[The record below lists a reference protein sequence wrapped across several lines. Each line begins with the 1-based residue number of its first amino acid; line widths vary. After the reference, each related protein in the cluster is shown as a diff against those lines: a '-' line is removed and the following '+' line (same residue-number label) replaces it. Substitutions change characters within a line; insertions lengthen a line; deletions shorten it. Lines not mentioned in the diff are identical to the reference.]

1 MAIDKHTIRN
11 ALLEL
16 GVGDF
21 NATMAI
27 PYMFIAPRATD
38 PSAVQLIVVIEQ
50 IQQALGA
57 MGAPDIAPNGSMDQ
71 ATGQALQTILGPEW
85 LAMPWYEIVRSV
97 VAAER
102 ANYKFPMAVPPDPGA
117 VVPMN
122 GLGDTLSA
130 IPDMIGLP
138 SVPGGVLT
146 YGLGAFLLYRH
157 FKKGKRS

>member
-1 MAIDKHTIRN
+1 MIDKHTIRA
-11 ALLEL
+11 ALNDL

-57 MGAPDIAPNGSMDQ
+57 MGAPDIVPNGSLDS
-71 ATGQALQTILGPEW
+71 ATANALATLMGPEYIS
-85 LAMPWYEIVRSV
+85 MPWYDIVRSV
-97 VAAER
+97 VKSER
-102 ANYKFPMAVPPDPGA
+102 ANYKFPIAVPVPG
-117 VVPMN
+117 VVVAQS
-122 GLGDTLSA
+122 GFGDTLSA
-130 IPDMIGLP
+130 IPDAIGLP

-146 YGLGAFLLYRH
+146 YGLGAYLLYRH
-157 FKKGKRS
+157 FKKGKR